1 MPNAGR
7 SGRVYTDIADDEL
20 YAAICGSDLARLG
33 VNRDA
38 TLRIARAFASFRS
51 SGRLRSR
58 SR

>member
-7 SGRVYTDIADDEL
+7 SGRVYTDLADDEL

-38 TLRIARAFASFRS
+38 TLRPKESE
-51 SGRLRSR
+51 GEKLRR
-58 SR
+58 